1 MGSGLDFGT
10 TNSSFA
16 LDDGNSVSLASF
28 TLAEQETYSFRSALY
43 VSKDDSDRTR
53 VLAGP
58 QALEAYWEEKGEGR
72 LIKSVKNFL
81 ADPTIT
87 SPVVCGK
94 SFSIEDLVAA
104 ILDPLLHSA
113 RKLFGEL
120 PKPFVVGRPVK
131 FVGQQTA
138 EDEQLALARLGKALE
153 RVNICDYFLEAE
165 PMAAA
170 YTYEQRLTSDEQ
182 VLIVDV
188 GGGTTDFCLANVGPS
203 FRKVSSQDRILA
215 FAGIGVA
222 GDEFDGGI
230 VDNLLNPLFGKGSTY
245 ENHRGEIMNVP
256 NWFFSRFARLTSLP
270 TLKRPENLRAIR
282 DVSREKGAHPGLLDL
297 YTILVEDRGFEIFD
311 HASDVK
317 IGLSSH
323 DSYPFSYSFDGR
335 RIEATAYQEDFK
347 QWLSPTLES
356 LRKTLTAMLAEVSIN
371 SRQIDR
377 VFLTGG
383 SSLVPALRAM
393 FSEMFG
399 AEKITG
405 GEEFTSIATGLA
417 LRSRNPTN

>member
-16 LDDGNSVSLASF
+16 FDDGNSVSLASF
-28 TLAEQETYSFRSALY
+28 SLAGQSTSSFRSALY
-43 VSKDDSDRTR
+43 ISRNDSERAR
-53 VLAGP
+53 VVAGP

-81 ADPTIT
+81 ADPTFT
-87 SPVVCGK
+87 STVVCGK

-104 ILDPLLHSA
+104 ILDPLLYSA
-113 RKLFGEL
+113 RQLFGEL

-131 FVGQQTA
+131 FVGQQSP
-138 EDEQLALARLGKALE
+138 EDEQLALTRLGRALE
-153 RVNICDYFLEAE
+153 RINIYDYSLEPE

-170 YTYEQRLTSDEQ
+170 YTYEQRLSSDEQ

-188 GGGTTDFCLANVGPS
+188 GGGTTDFCIANVGPS
-203 FRKVSSQDRILA
+203 FRTTSSQDRILA
-215 FAGIGVA
+215 FSGIGLA
-222 GDEFDGGI
+222 GDEFDGSI
-230 VDNLLNPLFGKGSTY
+230 VDNLLNPIFGKGSTY
-245 ENHRGEIMNVP
+245 ENHRGQLMNVP
-256 NWFFSRFARLTSLP
+256 NWFFSRFARLTSMP
-270 TLKRPENLRAIR
+270 TLKRQENLRAIR

-297 YTILVEDRGFEIFD
+297 YTILLEDRGFEIFD
-311 HASDVK
+311 HASEVK
-317 IGLSSH
+317 IGLSNNES
-323 DSYPFSYSFDGR
+323 SQFSYSFDGQ
-335 RIEATAYQEDFK
+335 RIEATANQEDFSH
-347 QWLSPTLES
+347 WLTPTLES
-356 LRKTLTAMLAEVSIN
+356 LRKTLIGMLAEVSID
-371 SRQIDR
+371 SKKIDR

-393 FSEMFG
+393 FSEIFG

-417 LRSRNPTN
+417 LRSRNLAN